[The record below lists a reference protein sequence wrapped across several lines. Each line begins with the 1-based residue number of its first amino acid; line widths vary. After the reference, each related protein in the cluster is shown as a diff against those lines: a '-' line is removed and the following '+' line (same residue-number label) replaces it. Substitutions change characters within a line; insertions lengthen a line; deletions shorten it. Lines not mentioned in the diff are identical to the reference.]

1 MSRENRN
8 GTLNVAAFNQGAA
21 NTPISAS
28 FTSNCCHPKVIFVG
42 VDLVGNMGICSVS
55 LVPDIVSFRAS
66 PNTSAVTLHPGQ
78 TTKVPFTLV
87 NLGSKGFFVFH
98 VSKTP
103 SLISYVIPFS
113 LALKTNASTS
123 GHVVIASRGNISE
136 VQTISVKAVAQSDS
150 VNDKEVKLFDLKVLV
165 TPQRQGITS
174 TPATSTAALK
184 YIQLRANVPTYEL
197 SLETGESLKFNFTV
211 MNLAAAETF
220 SFDVLTSQPRITG
233 NTEPSRTFLDH
244 QQTSSFLLILSS
256 QSNTPLGIVTQV
268 NVTATPS
275 SHNAEVKE
283 LVVFSL
289 NVKIDRNP
297 SSKDKESGEKS
308 PDKDD
313 EMEKWHIFL
322 IFGMATLAIL
332 LITFLV
338 IFGVSRGY
346 CRGGR
351 PQNPTV
357 NNANINLGHE
367 PDDVIA
373 NTYT

>member
-1 MSRENRN
+1 M
-8 GTLNVAAFNQGAA
+8 AAFNQGAA

-174 TPATSTAALK
+174 THSIEA
-184 YIQLRANVPTYEL
+184 
-197 SLETGESLKFNFTV
+197 
-211 MNLAAAETF
+211 
-220 SFDVLTSQPRITG
+220 
-233 NTEPSRTFLDH
+233 
-244 QQTSSFLLILSS
+244 LLICHLLIGNRSNGWTYHPRLV
-256 QSNTPLGIVTQV
+256 QSFEVV
-268 NVTATPS
+268 NSFT
-275 SHNAEVKE
+275 
-283 LVVFSL
+283 
-289 NVKIDRNP
+289 
-297 SSKDKESGEKS
+297 
-308 PDKDD
+308 
-313 EMEKWHIFL
+313 
-322 IFGMATLAIL
+322 IL
-332 LITFLV
+332 LV
-338 IFGVSRGY
+338 
-346 CRGGR
+346 
-351 PQNPTV
+351 
-357 NNANINLGHE
+357 
-367 PDDVIA
+367 
-373 NTYT
+373 